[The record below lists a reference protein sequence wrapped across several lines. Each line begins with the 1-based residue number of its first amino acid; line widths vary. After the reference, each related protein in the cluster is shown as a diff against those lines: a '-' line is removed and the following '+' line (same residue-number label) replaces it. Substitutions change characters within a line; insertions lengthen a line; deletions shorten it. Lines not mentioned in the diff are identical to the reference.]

1 MLVRSRR
8 LIAAWAGLLAIG
20 VAACG
25 DSSDAPAA
33 THPISATTEAWW
45 NYTRPASYGVLAQP
59 IDVPMR
65 DGVTLG
71 CTLSRPTTNG
81 ALAGGRFPGLVIEF
95 TPYAAIGAVYQA
107 EADYFVSRGY
117 NGLVCTL
124 RGTGRSGGV
133 WQHAMSNQ
141 DGRDAHDL
149 VEWLAAQP
157 FSDGRIGQFGES
169 YGGATSYGA
178 AVERAPHLRAI
189 APLQPPGDLYRDV
202 VYPGG
207 IKATERGSLDNWP
220 PTAQGLSFGGVDADA
235 EYAINRAH
243 PTYDDYWREHSLRGR
258 HDAIEVP
265 VLTVGGWL
273 DGYFREGTLANIE
286 ALPERTWTIYGPW
299 EHGIVVAFCDCPA
312 GELVP
317 GGVLLAWFDH
327 WVMELPD
334 VPIPPQPTFASFEGP
349 VGSGNGWREVTD
361 WDPHGSGGSVLA
373 LGADAALGDTGA
385 AGSAVFH
392 EPPQNGAVASATF
405 TSAPLDTDQVLLG
418 HPTLT
423 LEASLDAAEAHFY
436 VELLDVH
443 ADGSETFVN
452 DGYLAASHRASHV
465 APEPVESGAIVEYTI
480 PIRPQHHRFAAGHR
494 VRLRIS
500 GGPPELLNPPAE
512 PVAVTIHT
520 GPNSHLRLPGFSSQ
534 GLQSPDAGAPR
545 CR

>member
-1 MLVRSRR
+1 MRRHRRPLVVAFTS
-8 LIAAWAGLLAIG
+8 LLAMGI
-20 VAACG
+20 AACG
-25 DSSDAPAA
+25 DSSDPQAS
-33 THPISATTEAWW
+33 TQPISAATEAWW
-45 NYTRPASYGVLAQP
+45 AYTRPASYGVLAQP
-59 IDVPMR
+59 VDVPMR

-95 TPYAAIGAVYQA
+95 TPYAAIGAVYEA

-133 WQHAMSNQ
+133 WQHAMSSQ

-220 PTAQGLSFGGVDADA
+220 PTAQGLSFGGVDAAA
-235 EYAINRAH
+235 EYAVNRAH
-243 PTYDDYWREHSLRGR
+243 PTYDDYWQDHSLRGR
-258 HDAIEVP
+258 HGAIEVP
-265 VLTVGGWL
+265 VLTVGGWR
-273 DGYFREGTLANIE
+273 DGYFRAGTLANIE

-312 GELVP
+312 DGLVP

-334 VPIPPQPTFASFEGP
+334 VPIPPHPTFVSFEGP
-349 VGSGNGWREVTD
+349 VGVGDGWREISD
-361 WDPHGSGGSVLA
+361 WDPHGSGGVTMNLGAVGELGNTIVGGSVL
-373 LGADAALGDTGA
+373 
-385 AGSAVFH
+385 FR
-392 EPPQNGAVASATF
+392 EPPSSAAVASATF
-405 TSAPLDTDQVLLG
+405 TSAPLATDQVLLG

-423 LEASLDAAEAHFY
+423 LEASLDAADAHFY
-436 VELLDVH
+436 VELLDVNPE
-443 ADGSETFVN
+443 GSETFVN
-452 DGYLAASHRASHV
+452 DGYLAASHRTSHV
-465 APEPVESGAIVEYTI
+465 DPEPVAHDVVIEYAI
-480 PIRPQHHRFAAGHR
+480 PIRPQHYRFAAGQR

-500 GGPPELLNPPAE
+500 GGPPELLNPPAD
-512 PVAVTIHT
+512 PVEVHIHT
-520 GPNSHLRLPGFSSQ
+520 GHSSHLRLPGFSN
-534 GLQSPDAGAPR
+534 
-545 CR
+545 